1 MDLGFSSDEE
11 DSEDITPAPYAPVQE
26 EPEAQNQPEEG
37 NAENLEGDLEKQSDH
52 AKLEKSK
59 PRPEKAVSRVA
70 RLWDQHARARE
81 QREDIDLSD
90 RLEASKDYRTWVTSV
105 DIDLQPGEAAPNFT
119 EVWVEL
125 QNLHKR
131 QKVSKEEP
139 DWKWSEPSDWR
150 HWGRWSRWKE
160 DWDGEHKE
168 ARIVLA
174 PAKSPP
180 DPPVLREVRRASPL
194 ALKPAPRGDPL
205 ADFAAEASITY
216 LRERNAS
223 DPQRRRG
230 ASTEPHRLRHHRRP
244 EKPRGPPRAPRA
256 ADLAGR
262 ERLARACYSR
272 SESLR
277 IFDEALQELSARG
290 QNELPITAS
299 VILSEIEQRHGD
311 FLYDTPFEVFSD
323 LLDAAAEDGMIE
335 VSRRNRQELVT
346 WVKYRM
352 RRARRD
358 EDRPSSRERERRR
371 GRRPSV
377 DRRGRP
383 HEDRRVVQWSEVP
396 RHRPRGGHRSGEL
409 AETSLRPLHGSRG
422 GRRREDGEMRLRP
435 RTAREKR
442 YEAALKTAK
451 AKARPKAAIRG
462 REARSGKLDQEEL
475 SKKMDDQTPMH
486 RQDHRPKPKGRAVK
500 AAPQAKR
507 PRMTDVEV
515 RKQPNTANPQHP
527 SLPEEESSSE
537 YSYYSDEDGES
548 SSSEEKAHPAGAVQ
562 GGEARSGKLDQED
575 HLRHAKPKGRAVK
588 AAPKARQ
595 ITDVQAPKQP
605 NTANAQHQSVAE
617 EESSSSEC
625 SDIREE
631 DGESSSSS
639 EESDENK

>member
-1 MDLGFSSDEE
+1 MCRKDGIDSEEIMEFRLAERFTFLEYVPVKGVPKSASAPDLLAKVEAAGSGQQTFGPICGAGQLDRLYMSMACANLAPGFGAPAAVPGELSASIAIFVPKDLGFSSDEE

-346 WVKYRM
+346 WAREPRSLR
-352 RRARRD
+352 RRAFHAEPWGFLD
-358 EDRPSSRERERRR
+358 
-371 GRRPSV
+371 
-377 DRRGRP
+377 
-383 HEDRRVVQWSEVP
+383 WC
-396 RHRPRGGHRSGEL
+396 L
-409 AETSLRPLHGSRG
+409 AR
-422 GRRREDGEMRLRP
+422 
-435 RTAREKR
+435 
-442 YEAALKTAK
+442 
-451 AKARPKAAIRG
+451 
-462 REARSGKLDQEEL
+462 
-475 SKKMDDQTPMH
+475 
-486 RQDHRPKPKGRAVK
+486 
-500 AAPQAKR
+500 
-507 PRMTDVEV
+507 
-515 RKQPNTANPQHP
+515 
-527 SLPEEESSSE
+527 
-537 YSYYSDEDGES
+537 
-548 SSSEEKAHPAGAVQ
+548 
-562 GGEARSGKLDQED
+562 
-575 HLRHAKPKGRAVK
+575 
-588 AAPKARQ
+588 
-595 ITDVQAPKQP
+595 
-605 NTANAQHQSVAE
+605 
-617 EESSSSEC
+617 
-625 SDIREE
+625 
-631 DGESSSSS
+631 
-639 EESDENK
+639 